1 MFDIQNPK
9 SVDLCHFS
17 NTTKAEKFTMTGFTK
32 KSISQLLLNQS
43 VCSKDHFAQ
52 QKLPIDKH
60 SSAYLGM
67 ATVHSVTAKK
77 CH

>member
-9 SVDLCHFS
+9 SVKLCHFS
-17 NTTKAEKFTMTGFTK
+17 NTTKAENFTMTGFTKLK

-52 QKLPIDKH
+52 QKLPVII
-60 SSAYLGM
+60 SLG
-67 ATVHSVTAKK
+67 TNDDTAL
-77 CH
+77 